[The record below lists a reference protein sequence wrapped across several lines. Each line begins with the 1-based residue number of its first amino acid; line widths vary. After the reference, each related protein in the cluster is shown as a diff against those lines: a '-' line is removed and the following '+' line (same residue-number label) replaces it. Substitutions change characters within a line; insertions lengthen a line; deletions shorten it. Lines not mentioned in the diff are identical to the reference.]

1 MSSGN
6 PIQDAID
13 AFAKGDAEALDSVQL
28 GDETTT
34 GGSGVDDS
42 VPGSWGEDESL
53 SLESMEEDD
62 SGEEPA
68 VDVQADQ
75 MDVEDSADQLSASS
89 IEEIFVTDDKGRRKV
104 KVDFSDKEKLRKLV
118 AQSYGM
124 RKFQKERDDA
134 MKQLKDLES
143 KSSELQSTWDRLQE
157 VFETQGVKGLV
168 NLVAGQEDA
177 YDSHLQQQLER
188 AQAKAKATPE
198 QLKQI
203 EALERAEQIAKENEL
218 FKKRLE
224 ERELREAQQRE
235 ALEVE
240 ALQTKLNAPFAK
252 YAFTGKLGD
261 SELEQQY
268 NEALWNL
275 ATNKLRQLPEDQE
288 LTDQLV
294 DRTFREVALRFNK
307 AVTKQVKEKTATTA
321 QRRKD
326 AAATRVAQ
334 KARAGIPQVNAADS
348 FKKDIST
355 GNWGRALAQVMSGKV
370 RLK

>member
-1 MSSGN
+1 MSTGN
-6 PIQDAID
+6 PIQDAIN
-13 AFAKGDAEALDSVQL
+13 AFAQGNAEALDSVSL
-28 GDETTT
+28 GDE
-34 GGSGVDDS
+34 SAVAAPGVDDS
-42 VPGSWGEDESL
+42 VPGSWDNEVSFDEDSSDEGQES
-53 SLESMEEDD
+53 
-62 SGEEPA
+62 
-68 VDVQADQ
+68 DVQPEENDVNVESAD
-75 MDVEDSADQLSASS
+75 DQLSASS

-104 KVDFSDKEKLRKLV
+104 KVDFSDREKLRKLV

-134 MKQLKDLES
+134 MQRLKELES
-143 KSSELQSTWDRLQE
+143 KSGELQGTWDRLQE
-157 VFETQGVKGLV
+157 VYESQGVRGLV
-168 NLVAGQEDA
+168 NLVSGQEDA
-177 YDSHLQQQLER
+177 YDQHLQQQIER
-188 AQAKAKATPE
+188 AQAKAKASPE

-203 EALERAEQIAKENEL
+203 EALERAEQIARENEL
-218 FKKRLE
+218 FKKKLE
-224 ERELREAQQRE
+224 EREVQEAQQRE
-235 ALEVE
+235 AMEVE

-261 SELEQQY
+261 SALEQQY

-275 ATNKLRQLPEDQE
+275 ATNRLRQLPEEQE
-288 LTDQLV
+288 LTSQLIEK
-294 DRTFREVALRFNK
+294 TFRDVALGFNK

-334 KARAGIPQVNAADS
+334 KARAGIPQVDAASS
-348 FKKDIST
+348 FKSDIST

>member
-6 PIQDAID
+6 PIQDAIN
-13 AFAKGDAEALDSVQL
+13 AFAQGDGEALDSVQF
-28 GDETTT
+28 GDSTAQANP
-34 GGSGVDDS
+34 GVDDS
-42 VPGSWGEDESL
+42 VPGSWDSEINLDES
-53 SLESMEEDD
+53 EEVAEDMEEVSDA
-62 SGEEPA
+62 EPQEQG
-68 VDVQADQ
+68 VEVESAD
-75 MDVEDSADQLSASS
+75 DQLSASS

-104 KVDFSDKEKLRKLV
+104 KVDFSDREKLRKLV

-134 MKQLKDLES
+134 MKRIKELES
-143 KSSELQSTWDRLQE
+143 KSGELQSTWDRLQE
-157 VFETQGVKGLV
+157 VFESQGVRGLV
-168 NLVAGQEDA
+168 NLVSGQEDA
-177 YDSHLQQQLER
+177 YEQHLQQQIER
-188 AQAKAKATPE
+188 AQAKAKASPE

-203 EALERAEQIAKENEL
+203 EALERAEQIARENEL
-218 FKKRLE
+218 FKKKLE

-235 ALEVE
+235 AMEVE

-261 SELEQQY
+261 AELEQQY

-275 ATNKLRQLPEDQE
+275 ATNKLRQLPEEQE
-288 LTDQLV
+288 LTDALV
-294 DRTFREVALRFNK
+294 DKTFREVALRFNK
-307 AVTKQVKEKTATTA
+307 AVAKQVKEKTATTT

-334 KARAGIPQVNAADS
+334 KARAGIPQVDVASS
-348 FKKDIST
+348 FKQDIST